1 MTNLVRTTL
10 CSTALILFAA
20 AQPVHALMIEAGSP
34 ALLVIVS
41 GDDQAYASGTRAM
54 DEHRWPDAVSAFDKV
69 IGEKGDR
76 VDAALYWKA
85 YSLNQLGKTPL
96 AIATCDQLRSQF
108 ANSTWN
114 KDCAALSVDSGVDAR
129 AMGDQARAIADQA
142 RAMADQAKI
151 KMKMDPI
158 RPMIKI
164 APFGYIGEEDS
175 GVPRGSDEDLKILAI
190 NSLMNRDP
198 TAALPLLR
206 GILTSNQSINVKKH
220 ALFVLAQS
228 KSPEAES
235 VLHDA
240 ALGKLDPQL
249 QPEAIRSMAV
259 FQGKRANDTLAEV
272 YRTTTDP
279 KIKKSII
286 SAMFITKDAPRLVE
300 MARNEKDLEL
310 KRTIVSH
317 LALMNDKAATDY
329 MMELLK

>member
-1 MTNLVRTTL
+1 MTNLFRTTL

-34 ALLVIVS
+34 RLFVIVE
-41 GDDQAYASGTRAM
+41 DDKTYASGQRAM
-54 DEHRWPDAVSAFDKV
+54 EEHRWPDAVTAFDKV
-69 IGEKGDR
+69 ISEKGDR

-85 YSLNQLGKTPL
+85 YSLNKLGNTPL
-96 AIATCDQLRSQF
+96 AMATCDQLHSQF

-114 KDCAALSVDSGVDAR
+114 KDCAALSVDSGVDVR
-129 AMGDQARAIADQA
+129 AMADQA
-142 RAMADQAKI
+142 RAMADQATV
-151 KMKMDPI
+151 KMKMDRI

-164 APFGYIGEEDS
+164 APFGDFGEEDS

-190 NSLMNRDP
+190 NSLMNKDP

-249 QPEAIRSMAV
+249 QLEAIRSMAI

-286 SAMFITKDAPRLVE
+286 SSMFITKDASRLVE